1 MEAACEFCGEGRAT
15 VYCRADSARLCLPCD
30 RHVHGANAL
39 AHRHLRTLLC
49 HACNVRP
56 AALRCP
62 SCHSSL
68 CQTCDFEKHDPAL
81 GTGQHKRHSFE
92 CFTGCPSATELATL
106 WACEDSDPRKR
117 AGPVLTASVSKKN
130 IQQSWG
136 SGSGAAV
143 GVNAVVGS
151 GVRESWTLDAQH
163 MEDGTGIGATM
174 SGPGP
179 PPIKQKVISASAA
192 AIGRQQVQG
201 HERAVF
207 QQLQKLQAQD
217 PSQSAKT
224 ALPALPVMRQSST
237 NVESFPP
244 RKEGSLDLYAI
255 PVRVHSDQER
265 LAQSSHPVA
274 QTRNAGLVEAPAVKV
289 EATALGDLNHGSA
302 DIFWRNN
309 PVSQANQ
316 LWGQNFQDIGICDDE
331 ERDLCSGFNMA
342 DNLSFDNY
350 EDIFATTRGP
360 TAATFSGCPSME
372 QDGMQS
378 IPEAELFKPL
388 NSNDQANFHGQLV
401 RLGLGQVPAEGEAP
415 RSGGNTSTNMDMGN
429 VDIGKFA
436 TKQENSSLSLT
447 ASGVSG
453 DSSDYVE
460 CTGASPMFTT
470 PGVESSLGSDGV
482 TFAQARDSAMLRY
495 KEKKKIRRFDKK
507 IRYESRKARAD
518 IRKRVKGRF
527 VKLGEAYDYDPVIP
541 QPAWSL

>member
-1 MEAACEFCGEGRAT
+1 MLFSSHLYLELSSRATSLNMEAACEFCGEGRAT

-179 PPIKQKVISASAA
+179 PPIKVNHILRNILS
-192 AIGRQQVQG
+192 IR
-201 HERAVF
+201 
-207 QQLQKLQAQD
+207 
-217 PSQSAKT
+217 
-224 ALPALPVMRQSST
+224 
-237 NVESFPP
+237 
-244 RKEGSLDLYAI
+244 LYNKHLLCSNLHFRFFF
-255 PVRVHSDQER
+255 VNMVHVN
-265 LAQSSHPVA
+265 LHHV
-274 QTRNAGLVEAPAVKV
+274 
-289 EATALGDLNHGSA
+289 
-302 DIFWRNN
+302 
-309 PVSQANQ
+309 
-316 LWGQNFQDIGICDDE
+316 NFQ
-331 ERDLCSGFNMA
+331 A
-342 DNLSFDNY
+342 
-350 EDIFATTRGP
+350 
-360 TAATFSGCPSME
+360 
-372 QDGMQS
+372 
-378 IPEAELFKPL
+378 
-388 NSNDQANFHGQLV
+388 V
-401 RLGLGQVPAEGEAP
+401 
-415 RSGGNTSTNMDMGN
+415 
-429 VDIGKFA
+429 
-436 TKQENSSLSLT
+436 
-447 ASGVSG
+447 
-453 DSSDYVE
+453 
-460 CTGASPMFTT
+460 
-470 PGVESSLGSDGV
+470 
-482 TFAQARDSAMLRY
+482 
-495 KEKKKIRRFDKK
+495 
-507 IRYESRKARAD
+507 
-518 IRKRVKGRF
+518 
-527 VKLGEAYDYDPVIP
+527 
-541 QPAWSL
+541 